1 MMIFPPLHSVYTPVC
16 LPSPTDTFYGDT
28 AVVSGWGRVTK
39 LGCVLPGICDHLP
52 TPPPDN
58 TDSSPDVLMVG
69 AFIYLSST
77 MRASNIYRSC
87 LEPSWGRTTA
97 TLSWTTCQ

>member
-1 MMIFPPLHSVYTPVC
+1 MMIFLPSVYTPVC

-58 TDSSPDVLMVG
+58 TDSRPDVLMVG
-69 AFIYLSST
+69 AFIIYLIIIRNESK
-77 MRASNIYRSC
+77 
-87 LEPSWGRTTA
+87 
-97 TLSWTTCQ
+97 